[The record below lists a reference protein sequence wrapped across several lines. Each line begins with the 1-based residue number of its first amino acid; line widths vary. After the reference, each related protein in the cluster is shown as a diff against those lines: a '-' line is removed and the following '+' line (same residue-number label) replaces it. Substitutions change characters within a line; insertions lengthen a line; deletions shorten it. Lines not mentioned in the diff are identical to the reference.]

1 MGVKALKAE
10 FQERKVRELLR
21 AGYSVSKIA
30 KLMAISYNHE
40 KVLSDR
46 LKGEEGR

>member
-1 MGVKALKAE
+1 MGFKALKAE
-10 FQERKVRELLR
+10 FKERKVSELLR
-21 AGYSVSKIA
+21 AGYSVSKIE
-30 KLMAISYNHE
+30 KLMGISYKHA